1 MCSIMKKTL
10 YILGIFL
17 LLLSAACSNKE
28 EAAKQQDEHEPK
40 QTEPVAK
47 EEPKFEHVFP
57 LTGIG
62 TNEDVNNRP
71 FAVMVNNHPQAR
83 PQSGLHMADVVYEV
97 LAEGDVTRFLAVFQ
111 SEKPEIIGPVRSARD
126 YYIELSKGFDA
137 LYVAHGWSPEAQ
149 QILNSGKI
157 DNINGM
163 VYDGTLFWRADHNV
177 APHNSY
183 ISFEN
188 IVKGA
193 DKQGYSMNEEV
204 PSFVFL
210 TEDDVDG
217 IEGTLAEHVRVSYSS
232 RDTFA
237 AVYDY
242 NQDKEKYERYS
253 GGDQTVDRETN
264 TPVLLDNVLIV
275 EMNHRLIDDY
285 GRREIDVAS
294 GGKGYLLQKGK
305 AQEIEW
311 RNVDGRIVPFA
322 DGEEVGFVP
331 GKTWINIIPTS
342 PGIAGAV
349 SFGN

>member
-1 MCSIMKKTL
+1 MKKTL
-10 YILGIFL
+10 FIIGIS
-17 LLLSAACSNKE
+17 LSLISTACSNKE
-28 EAAKQQDEHEPK
+28 EATKQQGEHEPK
-40 QTEPVAK
+40 QENPAENEQPAFSF
-47 EEPKFEHVFP
+47 EEEFP

-62 TNEDVNNRP
+62 TNEEVDNRP

-83 PQSGLHMADVVYEV
+83 PQSGLHKADIVYEV

-111 SEKPEIIGPVRSARD
+111 SEKPDIIGPVRSARD
-126 YYIELSKGFDA
+126 YYIELSQGFNA

-149 QILNSGKI
+149 EILNSGRI

-188 IVKGA
+188 IEKGA
-193 DKQGYSMNEEV
+193 EKQGYSMEKEVESFSFLSEE
-204 PSFVFL
+204 
-210 TEDDVDG
+210 EIDG
-217 IEGTLAEHVRVSYSS
+217 ITGTAAEHVRVSYSS
-232 RDTFA
+232 RDVFA

-242 NQDKEKYERYS
+242 NAEEGKYERHS
-253 GGDQTVDRETN
+253 GGEQTVDRETK

-275 EMNHRLIDDY
+275 EMNHRFIDDY
-285 GRREIDVAS
+285 GRRAIDVTT
-294 GGKGYLLQKGK
+294 GGKGYLLQKGI

-311 RNVDGRIVPFA
+311 KNVDGRIIPSFN
-322 DGEEVGFVP
+322 GKEVGFVP

-342 PGIAGAV
+342 PGITGSV

>member
-1 MCSIMKKTL
+1 MKKTL
-10 YILGIFL
+10 YILGTFL
-17 LLLSAACSNKE
+17 LLISAACSNND

-40 QTEPVAK
+40 QAEPVAK
-47 EEPKFEHVFP
+47 DKPTEELEHVFP

-62 TNEDVNNRP
+62 TNEDVTSRP
-71 FAVMVNNHPQAR
+71 FAVMVNNHPKAR

-111 SEKPEIIGPVRSARD
+111 SEKPDIIGPVRSARD
-126 YYIELSKGFDA
+126 YYIELSKGYDA

-188 IVKGA
+188 IEKGA
-193 DKQGYSMNEEV
+193 KQLGYSMEEEV
-204 PSFVFL
+204 PSFSFL
-210 TEDDVDG
+210 SDKETQSL
-217 IEGTLAEHVRVSYSS
+217 EGTAAEHVRVSYSS
-232 RDTFA
+232 RDIFA

-242 NQDKEKYERYS
+242 NADKGKYERYS

-264 TPVLLDNVLIV
+264 TPILLDNVLIV
-275 EMNHRLIDDY
+275 EMNHRLIDDS
-285 GRREIDVAS
+285 GRREIDVTS

-311 RNVDGRIVPFA
+311 KNVNGRIVPFA
-322 DGEEVGFVP
+322 NGEEVGFVT

-342 PGIAGAV
+342 PGLAGAV

>member
-1 MCSIMKKTL
+1 MKKVKVL
-10 YILGIFL
+10 YSIGISLML
-17 LLLSAACSNKE
+17 LTAACSNKE
-28 EAAKQQDEHEPK
+28 TVKQQDDHEPK
-40 QTEPVAK
+40 QVDPIEK
-47 EEPKFEHVFP
+47 EEPKFEHAYP
-57 LTGIG
+57 LTGIE
-62 TNEDVNNRP
+62 TNEEVSSRP

-149 QILNSGKI
+149 EILNSGKI

-188 IVKGA
+188 IVEGA
-193 DKQGYSMNEEV
+193 EKQGYSMEDEV
-204 PSFVFL
+204 TSFSFL
-210 TEDDVDG
+210 AEDEINN
-217 IEGTLAEHVRVSYSS
+217 IEGATAEHVRVSYSS

-242 NQDKEKYERYS
+242 NAELGKYERYS
-253 GGDQTVDRETN
+253 GGNQTVDRESN
-264 TPVLLDNVLIV
+264 SPVLLDNVLIV
-275 EMNHRLIDDY
+275 EMSHRFIDDY
-285 GRREIDVAS
+285 GRRAIDVTS
-294 GGKGYLLQKGK
+294 GGRGYLLQKGK
-305 AQEIEW
+305 SQEVEW
-311 RNVDGRIVPFA
+311 QNVEGRIVPFVN
-322 DGEEVGFVP
+322 GSEIGLVP

-342 PGIAGAV
+342 PGIDGSV

>member
-1 MCSIMKKTL
+1 MKKAL
-10 YILGIFL
+10 YILGITL
-17 LLLSAACSNKE
+17 LLLTTACANKE
-28 EAAKQQDEHEPK
+28 EAAKKQDEHEFK
-40 QTEPVAK
+40 QVEPVVK
-47 EEPKFEHVFP
+47 EEPMFDHVFP
-57 LTGIG
+57 LTGIK
-62 TNEDVNNRP
+62 TNEEIDSRP

-97 LAEGDVTRFLAVFQ
+97 LAEGDVTRFLAVFH
-111 SEKPEIIGPVRSARD
+111 SEKPSIIGPVRSARD

-149 QILNSGKI
+149 EILNSGRV

-193 DKQGYSMNEEV
+193 NKQGYTMKDEVSSFSFLKENE
-204 PSFVFL
+204 L
-210 TEDDVDG
+210 DN
-217 IEGTLAEHVRVSYSS
+217 IEGTTAEHVRVSYSS
-232 RDTFA
+232 RDVFA

-242 NQDKEKYERYS
+242 NIEQGKYERYS
-253 GGDQTVDRETN
+253 GGVQTVDRETN

-285 GRREIDVAS
+285 GRREIDITT
-294 GGKGYLLQKGK
+294 GGKGFLLQKGK

-311 RNVDGRIVPFA
+311 KNVDGRIVPFMN
-322 DGEEVGFVP
+322 GEEVYFVP

-342 PGIAGAV
+342 PGITGAV